1 MANTKDLEIIIVT
14 YNRKEHLQNTFNQIF
29 ADNSPIKNLPITILD
44 NKSTDGTSELVHEYV
59 KKFPNIRHVIHNRN
73 IGGNAN
79 ITRAFEI
86 ASAKYVW
93 ILCDDDEY
101 NWQNWAEVE
110 DAMAKDYD
118 SIVVANYV
126 NPKKNLAYLV
136 KQLTF
141 VPAAIYKTEN
151 ITSTTMVNAEFNLS
165 NMFAQLALPCHL
177 INANKK
183 FYICDGWSV
192 KMVPQCNE
200 ESYTRGLDDEAHPLM
215 KNMHWFVGFVN
226 SAQMIF
232 DKKKRKHVINSVN
245 FGGKTTISDYWV
257 FFSTNQKWGGNSLK
271 NISDVCA
278 GLDFIHKIIFSIVL
292 FIFTVE
298 ALTIRPQYMDEKMRF
313 IICSKLKVDIRIK
326 PKRKD

>member
-1 MANTKDLEIIIVT
+1 MQKKLEIIIVT

-44 NKSTDGTSELVHEYV
+44 NKSTDGTSDLIQEYV
-59 KKFPNIRHVIHNRN
+59 KKFPNIKHVIHNRN

-86 ASAKYVW
+86 AKAKYVW

-118 SIVVANYV
+118 AIVVANYV
-126 NPKKNLAYLV
+126 NPKKNLACLV

-151 ITSTTMVNAEFNLS
+151 ITATTMVNAEFNLS

-177 INANKK
+177 INTDKT

-200 ESYTRGLDDEAHPLM
+200 ESYTRGLDNEAHPLM

-232 DKKKRKHVINSVN
+232 DKKKRKHVINNVN
-245 FGGKTTISDYWV
+245 FGGKTTIADYWI

-271 NISDVCA
+271 NILDVFA
-278 GLDFIHKIIFSIVL
+278 GIDFLHKILYAIILFIFSIM
-292 FIFTVE
+292 
-298 ALTIRPQYMDEKMRF
+298 AATIRSQYMDEKMRF
-313 IICSKLKVDIRIK
+313 IVCSKLKVDIRIR
-326 PKRKD
+326 PKRHN